1 MTPEEEKILSQAMS
15 EAAEKSIQ
23 LQKEK
28 IFKEGKK
35 EGIEKGKKEGIK
47 EGKKEGKKE
56 GIKEGKKEI
65 AKKLKDILTPEEIQK
80 ITGLTITTIL
90 KL

>member
-1 MTPEEEKILSQAMS
+1 MTPEEEKILSQAIS

-23 LQKEK
+23 LQEEE
-28 IFKEGKK
+28 IF
-35 EGIEKGKKEGIK
+35 K

-56 GIKEGKKEI
+56 GIKEGIEEEKKEI
-65 AKKLKDILTPEEIQK
+65 AKKLKDILTPEEIHK
-80 ITGLTITTIL
+80 ITGLTMTTIM

>member
-1 MTPEEEKILSQAMS
+1 MTPESEKILSQAIT

-28 IFKEGKK
+28 IFKKGLK
-35 EGIEKGKKEGIK
+35 EGLK

-56 GIKEGKKEI
+56 GLKEGKKETNKEI
-65 AKKLKDILTPEEIQK
+65 AKKLKDILTPEEIHK
-80 ITGLTITTIL
+80 ITGLTITTIQ

>member
-56 GIKEGKKEI
+56 I

>member
-47 EGKKEGKKE
+47 EGKKE
-56 GIKEGKKEI
+56 I
-65 AKKLKDILTPEEIQK
+65 AKKLKDILTPEEIHK

>member
-1 MTPEEEKILSQAMS
+1 MTPAEEKILSQAIS

-28 IFKEGKK
+28 IFKEGIE
-35 EGIEKGKKEGIK
+35 EGIE
-47 EGKKEGKKE
+47 
-56 GIKEGKKEI
+56 EGKKEI
-65 AKKLKDILTPEEIQK
+65 AKKLKDILTPEEIHK

-90 KL
+90 NL

>member
-1 MTPEEEKILSQAMS
+1 MTPEEEKILSQAIT

-28 IFKEGKK
+28 IYKK
-35 EGIEKGKKEGIK
+35 GIEKGKKEGIK
-47 EGKKEGKKE
+47 EE
-56 GIKEGKKEI
+56 KKEI
-65 AKKLKDILTPEEIQK
+65 AKKLKDILTPEEIHK
-80 ITGLTITTIL
+80 ITGLTMTTIM

>member
-1 MTPEEEKILSQAMS
+1 MTPEEEKILSQAIT

-28 IFKEGKK
+28 IYR
-35 EGIEKGKKEGIK
+35 

-56 GIKEGKKEI
+56 NNKEI
-65 AKKLKDILTPEEIQK
+65 AKKLKNILTPEEIHK